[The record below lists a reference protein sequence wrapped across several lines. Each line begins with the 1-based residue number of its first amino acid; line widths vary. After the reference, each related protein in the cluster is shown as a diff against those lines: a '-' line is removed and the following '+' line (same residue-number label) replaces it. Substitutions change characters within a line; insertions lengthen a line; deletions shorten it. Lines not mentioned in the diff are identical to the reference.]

1 MFTVHSNNDTI
12 EELNSLRES
21 LKVIS
26 KRYDY
31 DDLGRIK
38 SFGVYKGDTEKIIV
52 NTLTYKN
59 TNNYSSNLIEVE
71 NIRCS
76 EEYSRSYLY
85 NNSHNKDFVTSISD
99 SVFGYKSYSYNYR
112 GFLINDNGTTIT
124 YDDNGNI
131 KSHGTKSF
139 TYDSTIKDRL
149 SSVDGKIITYSTS
162 NPLLPRQYDNKLYTY
177 EGTKLTS
184 IVDTSDSGYTKR
196 VNYYYNHQGLRVKK
210 VVNIEYNDDR
220 NPEVE
225 TTYYYYEGNKLIT
238 EYRSDNDRIDFL
250 YDVNGLL
257 YGFIN
262 NKTDKYYYVRD
273 ILQNILG
280 IVDSNGNLVVK
291 YDCNAYGDNQT
302 ITGEEVLLGIRN
314 PFRFKGYYYDV
325 ETGLF
330 WCNSRYYNPEWG
342 RWLTPDSIEYLEPG
356 NINGLNLYCYCYN
369 NPISYY
375 DSNGHSPVIANWF
388 SASNIFDLTATLGQ
402 LMIGGAVIGG
412 QYAVLNAV
420 RPNNIGIGIWNKM
433 RNSAIKGFEA
443 DVKKLNKAS
452 TILAVL
458 TVAVQVGEGIYT
470 DINRGYSTDRV
481 ISNAVVNTAIYGGT
495 MAITSLAG
503 AKAGAFI
510 GSFCPIPVVGTV
522 VGTAVG
528 FAVGTI
534 AGLLLDFE
542 VNGKSLIDHAR
553 DWVYNT
559 WTSWF
564 D

>member
-1 MFTVHSNNDTI
+1 
-12 EELNSLRES
+12 
-21 LKVIS
+21 
-26 KRYDY
+26 
-31 DDLGRIK
+31 
-38 SFGVYKGDTEKIIV
+38 
-52 NTLTYKN
+52 
-59 TNNYSSNLIEVE
+59 
-71 NIRCS
+71 
-76 EEYSRSYLY
+76 
-85 NNSHNKDFVTSISD
+85 
-99 SVFGYKSYSYNYR
+99 
-112 GFLINDNGTTIT
+112 
-124 YDDNGNI
+124 
-131 KSHGTKSF
+131 
-139 TYDSTIKDRL
+139 
-149 SSVDGKIITYSTS
+149 
-162 NPLLPRQYDNKLYTY
+162 
-177 EGTKLTS
+177 
-184 IVDTSDSGYTKR
+184 
-196 VNYYYNHQGLRVKK
+196 
-210 VVNIEYNDDR
+210 
-220 NPEVE
+220 
-225 TTYYYYEGNKLIT
+225 
-238 EYRSDNDRIDFL
+238 
-250 YDVNGLL
+250 
-257 YGFIN
+257 
-262 NKTDKYYYVRD
+262 
-273 ILQNILG
+273 
-280 IVDSNGNLVVK
+280 
-291 YDCNAYGDNQT
+291 
-302 ITGEEVLLGIRN
+302 
-314 PFRFKGYYYDV
+314 
-325 ETGLF
+325 
-330 WCNSRYYNPEWG
+330 
-342 RWLTPDSIEYLEPG
+342 
-356 NINGLNLYCYCYN
+356 LNLYCYCYN

-402 LMIGGAVIGG
+402 LMIGGAVISG

-481 ISNAVVNTAIYGGT
+481 ISNVVVNTAIYGGT